1 MKNQATANFKVTQ
14 WDQVAIADVG
24 AGPEWGRATVLKVFE
39 GDLAGES
46 RAELLMAG
54 TPASGAEYIAQER
67 FVGRLG
73 DRAGTFD
80 LQHGG
85 TALANGETPF
95 QFGYMWPNSGTGGP
109 EGLTGTVLYGHDIA
123 GAVVTLAYEFEGEDA
138 A

>member
-1 MKNQATANFKVTQ
+1 MKKQVKANFKVMK

-39 GDLAGES
+39 GELTGES
-46 RAELLMAG
+46 RAELLLAVAPDGGAG
-54 TPASGAEYIAQER
+54 YIAQER

-95 QFGYMWPNSGTGGP
+95 QFGYVVPNSGTGALA
-109 EGLTGTVLYGHDIA
+109 GLSGTVLFRHDEA
-123 GAVVTLAYEFEGEDA
+123 RAVVTLDYEFEGEGE
-138 A
+138 